1 MSKSIVKA
9 CVRYNN
15 RLYTGFDHG
24 ECFKKLNEDNTIL
37 VHSDIEQGFVD
48 SDGNFVDRKQAMII
62 AKESGQL
69 RYEPDKKTLISEDLH
84 LDWLNKQAQRIA
96 ELEEQLKNAIVPKFK
111 IGQEI
116 WEITP
121 LMSWKIKRIEWHKFN
136 GGNGDIVVEIY
147 RLGHDRT
154 DDYNC
159 CIMPVDNDR
168 FFATKEEAEAKLR
181 ELQGEKK

>member
-1 MSKSIVKA
+1 MCKSIVKA
-9 CVRYNN
+9 CVRYND

-69 RYEPDKKTLISEDLH
+69 RYEPNKKTLISEDLH

-96 ELEEQLKNAIVPKFK
+96 ELEEQLKKSRVKFFIGFDSDFNVAVKELDLNIVLPNWMHDKRFKFY
-111 IGQEI
+111 
-116 WEITP
+116 
-121 LMSWKIKRIEWHKFN
+121 
-136 GGNGDIVVEIY
+136 D
-147 RLGHDRT
+147 
-154 DDYNC
+154 
-159 CIMPVDNDR
+159 
-168 FFATKEEAEAKLR
+168 TKEEAEAKLR